1 MRTSQVMNK
10 FKILKIHK
18 EPTIINLQII
28 KSNVVAA
35 LQAYLKR
42 GSGANLTQNS
52 FKLLS
57 KCFQL
62 R

>member
-28 KSNVVAA
+28 KSNAVAA
-35 LQAYLKR
+35 LQAFPKR
-42 GSGANLTQNS
+42 ESGANLTQNS
-52 FKLLS
+52 FK
-57 KCFQL
+57 
-62 R
+62 